1 MPWLLLLHRHL
12 FYRAWIRRLPSY
24 MVLLWSIQPVFS
36 ESSVLWS
43 ALSSSI
49 LFHCTHQ
56 ATPLASAW
64 VARTVQTGYLNF
76 QLKALHTG
84 RPPHLTDLL
93 QHHQP
98 TKSLRSSS
106 SHQLFIPRHHLSFGS
121 RAFCFSAPRIW
132 NSCLSAFENLS
143 YFLLLNTSSRLTFPV
158 SLTLPLV
165 THPPMRPIL
174 QQYTS
179 ALYRFFTCLLTYLL
193 TYITQRG

>member
-1 MPWLLLLHRHL
+1 MSSIKSVHPLIMPWLLLLHRHL

-36 ESSVLWS
+36 ESSVLWP

-106 SHQLFIPRHHLSFGS
+106 SHQLFIPRHYSHCIIWISCFPLFSPNANGS
-121 RAFCFSAPRIW
+121 GTP
-132 NSCLSAFENLS
+132 CLS
-143 YFLLLNTSSRLTFPV
+143 TKKTRTPLTG
-158 SLTLPLV
+158 
-165 THPPMRPIL
+165 THE
-174 QQYTS
+174 
-179 ALYRFFTCLLTYLL
+179 
-193 TYITQRG
+193 